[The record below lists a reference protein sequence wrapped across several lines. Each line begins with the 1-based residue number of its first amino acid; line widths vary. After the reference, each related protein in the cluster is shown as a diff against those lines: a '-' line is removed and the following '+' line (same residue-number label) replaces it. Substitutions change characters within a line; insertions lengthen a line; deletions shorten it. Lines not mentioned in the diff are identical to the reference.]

1 MGQMMGSFQETYVE
15 EAKLGAGAFGE
26 VFKVRH
32 RGTRKLYALK
42 VIKCSNDDELNNV
55 MDEMKALSKLD
66 HPNIIRLYETKHTQ
80 SKEFSAEIS
89 LLFEYCSGGTLSER
103 LLRRSTKKDHLQWM
117 CQLADAVAYMHS
129 RKLVHRDL
137 KPDNILLT
145 HNPDDIK
152 IGDFGLSRDFVA
164 MKRENQT
171 WESYYMTNGC
181 GTLLSMAPEVFV
193 EHYTEKAD
201 VFALGVLFYAIE
213 QQKYLDIQGTKCFG
227 AFVYDN
233 VGRKVPL
240 GFQMFKDASEL
251 QVTFDAKTD
260 KNMSEIICSALLMD
274 QKKRPSAATIQEKL
288 DEYISLPL

>member
-201 VFALGVLFYAIE
+201 VFALGVLFYAIAE
-213 QQKYLDIQGTKCFG
+213 RQCLEVLGAKYYG
-227 AFVYDN
+227 AFVHDN
-233 VGRKVPL
+233 KGNKVPL
-240 GFQMFKDASEL
+240 GFQMSKDRDGL
-251 QVTFDAKTD
+251 TVTFHKTD
-260 KNMSEIICSALLMD
+260 VRLAEIICSALLLD
-274 QKKRPSAATIQEKL
+274 QKKRPSAAAIQGNL
-288 DEYISLPL
+288 NDYVSL

>member
-1 MGQMMGSFQETYVE
+1 MTMGQRMSSFEETYVQ

-42 VIKCSNDDELNNV
+42 VIKCSNDEELNNV

-66 HPNIIRLYETKHTQ
+66 HPNITRLFETKHRQ
-80 SKEFSAEIS
+80 NKEFSAEIS
-89 LLFEYCSGGTLSER
+89 LLFEYCTGGTLSER

-129 RKLVHRDL
+129 RNLVHRDL

-152 IGDFGLSRDFVA
+152 IGDFGLSRDFVVV
-164 MKRENQT
+164 KRDDQT

-181 GTLLSMAPEVFV
+181 GTLLSMAPEVFGG
-193 EHYTEKAD
+193 HYTEKAD
-201 VFALGVLFYAIE
+201 VFALGVLFYAIAE
-213 QQKYLDIQGTKCFG
+213 RQYLEVRGVKYFG
-227 AFVYDN
+227 AFVHDN
-233 VGRKVPL
+233 VGQKVPL
-240 GFQMFKDASEL
+240 GFQMFKDGNGLRVA
-251 QVTFDAKTD
+251 FGKTD
-260 KNMSEIICSALLMD
+260 NHLAEIICLTLLMD
-274 QKKRPSAATIQEKL
+274 QKKRPSAATIQQKL
-288 DEYISLPL
+288 DGYISL